1 MGKRAKEHRKKVQAR
16 NRRIEQARVS
26 FRNKFREELLKEI
39 EAEKARR
46 IAENPELM
54 EQLEKKVQEQ
64 KENTV
69 DPDINGTETVIA
81 KPTN

>member
-16 NRRIEQARVS
+16 NRRIEQSRVS